1 MEVSTGKQR
10 VVIENVRPQI
20 NCGKYPA
27 KRVVGEP
34 VVVTADIFSDGH
46 DEVKAALLYRQAK
59 KRQWTEVP
67 MQFLGNDRWQA
78 TFTPDQMGRYEYTI
92 KGWVDHY
99 GTWQKGLRK
108 KHEAGQ
114 DIAVELKI
122 GAQYLNDAVATVKA
136 AQKKQL
142 KSYAG
147 QLENGASPEEAVQLA
162 TRTEV
167 NELMYT
173 CCGRDNESRY
183 DKVLQVDVEREKA
196 LFSAWYE
203 FFPRSTAQE
212 PGKHGTFKDCERI
225 MPRIAEMGF
234 DVVYLPPIHP
244 IGKAFRKG
252 KNNNV
257 RSKPG
262 EPGSPWAIG
271 GGEGGHKAI
280 HPELGTLDDFRS
292 LVKAAEKNGIEIALD
307 FAIQCSPDHPYVKE
321 HPQWFKWRPD
331 GTVQYAEN
339 PPKKYQDVLP
349 VNFETDDWQNLWK
362 ELKSILDHWIAQ
374 GVNIFRVDNPHT
386 KTFGFWEWCIAEI
399 RKDNPQVIFLSEAFT
414 RPRVMERLAKIG
426 FTQSYTY
433 FTWRHTV
440 EDFREYLT
448 ELTRTDM
455 RDYFRPNFWPNTPDI
470 NPPVLQTG
478 GEAAHIA
485 RVVMAGTMS
494 SNYGLYGPV
503 YEFGIA
509 DPVPGK
515 EEYLDSEKYE
525 IKNWDWG
532 RRTKIREVITQ
543 LNKIRRENPAL
554 RTTWNIAVG
563 GGDNAQL
570 LCYAKWSDDRNNRII
585 VVVSLDPHHTQGG
598 WVQVPLQDLRIGD
611 QQQFIVHDLF
621 TDRQYTWQG
630 EWNFVELRPY
640 EMPVHVF
647 RVQELPAAPELPA
660 EGTTGEVLGDSWL
673 GGEHN

>member
-1 MEVSTGKQR
+1 MNGSQGKQR
-10 VVIENVRPQI
+10 VVIENVKPQL
-20 NCGKYPA
+20 NCGQYPV

-34 VVVTADIFSDGH
+34 VVVTADVFADGH
-46 DEVKAALLYRQAK
+46 DDVRAALLYRNTS
-59 KRQWTEVP
+59 KRGWIEVP

-78 TFTPDQMGRYEYTI
+78 TFLPDAIGTYEYTV

-99 GTWQKGLRK
+99 STWQKGFKK

-114 DIAVELKI
+114 DVAVEIQI
-122 GAQYLNDAVATVKA
+122 GATHIAAAATATKA
-136 AQKKQL
+136 AQKKKLQQIADRL
-142 KSYAG
+142 N
-147 QLENGASPEEAVQLA
+147 NGIAVEDAVALASDPEL
-162 TRTEV
+162 
-167 NELMYT
+167 NDILYT
-173 CCGRDNESRY
+173 TGRDNETRY
-183 DKVLQVDVEREKA
+183 EKVLQVQVERQKA
-196 LFSAWYE
+196 LFSSWYE
-203 FFPRSTAQE
+203 FFPRSTAAE
-212 PGKHGTFKDCERI
+212 PGKHGTFKDCEKI
-225 MPRIAEMGF
+225 LPRIAEMGF
-234 DVVYLPPIHP
+234 DVIYLPPIHP

-257 RSKPG
+257 KSQPG

-271 GGEGGHKAI
+271 AAEGGHKDI
-280 HPELGTLDDFRS
+280 HPELGTLEEFRS
-292 LVKAAEKNGIEIALD
+292 FVQKAEENGIEVALD

-321 HPQWFKWRPD
+321 HPEWFKWRPD

-349 VNFETDDWQNLWK
+349 VNFETEDWRNLWR
-362 ELKSILDHWIAQ
+362 ELKSILDHWIDQ

-399 RKDNPQVIFLSEAFT
+399 HKKHPQVIFLAEAFT

-440 EDFREYLT
+440 EEFRQYLT

-455 RDYFRPNFWPNTPDI
+455 REYFRPNFWPNTPDI

-494 SNYGLYGPV
+494 SNFGLYGPV

-525 IKNWDWG
+525 IKNWEWN

-543 LNKIRRENPAL
+543 LNKIRRENAAL
-554 RTTWNIAVG
+554 QTTWNISVG
-563 GGDNAQL
+563 NADNQQL
-570 LCYAKWSDDRNNRII
+570 LCYAKWNDDRSNRLIM
-585 VVVSLDPHHTQGG
+585 VVNLDPHHTQGG
-598 WVQVPLQDLRIGD
+598 WVQVPLRDLRISD
-611 QQQFIVHDLF
+611 QQQYTVHDLF
-621 TDRQYTWQG
+621 TGHRYTWQG
-630 EWNFVELRPY
+630 EWNFVELRPH

-647 RVQELPAAPELPA
+647 RIEEVVSISINDGSTGTSA
-660 EGTTGEVLGDSWL
+660 ESDGWL
-673 GGEHN
+673 SSEHD